1 MFIKTKSLSKIII
14 FTAVMGFLAIS
25 ASPAFADFV
34 GLTSKPLKDIINGI
48 TVWLLG
54 IAAAL
59 AILFIVVGGIYYVT
73 AGGDERRMET
83 AKTTITY
90 AIWGIFIIGIAYA
103 IVVVINNVI
112 GG

>member
-1 MFIKTKSLSKIII
+1 MLLKTKNLSKIII
-14 FTAVMGFLAIS
+14 FTAAVSILAVS
-25 ASPAFADFV
+25 ASPAFADIN
-34 GLTSKPLKDIINGI
+34 GLTNKPLKDIINGI

-90 AIWGIFIIGIAYA
+90 SILGIFIIGIAYA
-103 IVVVINNVI
+103 IVVLINNVI